1 MSNYEEAVERLLEVI
16 KKHDSVIEF
25 QKAEE
30 RVKDFP
36 ELEELVKDMEA
47 YQQEAVLFHKI
58 DKAHAE
64 KKAGEQ
70 ADQLQEELSDL
81 PIVKDYRA
89 KMQDASD
96 LVQYITNSLETK
108 INEELSNGKR

>member
-30 RVKDFP
+30 KIKDFP
-36 ELEELVKDMEA
+36 ELDSLVKEMKA
-47 YQQEAVLFHKI
+47 YQQEAVLFQKI
-58 DKAHAE
+58 DKTVAE
-64 KKAGEQ
+64 KTAGMQ
-70 ADQLQEELSDL
+70 ADQLQEELSEL
-81 PIVKDYRA
+81 PIVKDYRD

-96 LVQYITNSLETK
+96 LIQYITNSLEMK
-108 INEELSNGKR
+108 INEELSDGKR

>member
-36 ELEELVKDMEA
+36 ELEELVKDMKA

-96 LVQYITNSLETK
+96 LIQYVTK
-108 INEELSNGKR
+108 TIEERINEELRHG

>member
-30 RVKDFP
+30 KIKDFP
-36 ELEELVKDMEA
+36 ELEELIKDMKA

-64 KKAGEQ
+64 KKLVSKLTSCKKNYQ
-70 ADQLQEELSDL
+70 TFQLSKI
-81 PIVKDYRA
+81 IVQKCR
-89 KMQDASD
+89 MP
-96 LVQYITNSLETK
+96 VT
-108 INEELSNGKR
+108 

>member
-36 ELEELVKDMEA
+36 ELEELVKDMKA
-47 YQQEAVLFHKI
+47 YQQEAVLFHK
-58 DKAHAE
+58 
-64 KKAGEQ
+64 KKLVSKLTSCKKNYQ
-70 ADQLQEELSDL
+70 TFQLSKI
-81 PIVKDYRA
+81 IVQKC
-89 KMQDASD
+89 KMP
-96 LVQYITNSLETK
+96 VI
-108 INEELSNGKR
+108 